1 MRDVMVDTETLGTVP
16 GAVVMSIGAVAFD
29 AQNTDE
35 EQGFNITIHRP
46 SCEEVFLE
54 VNKETE
60 AWWSR
65 QSEEAREVIARS
77 MDPTKSVPLTTAL
90 QRFNDYL
97 GRFGGRGAGTG
108 SGVRVWGN
116 GSDFD
121 NALLAV
127 CFDAA
132 NVRPGWEF
140 WNNRCYRTLKNQAPD
155 IKIVRGGT
163 YHDAFDDAVDQ
174 AKHLQRILAAKGLV
188 LG

>member
-1 MRDVMVDTETLGTVP
+1 
-16 GAVVMSIGAVAFD
+16 MSIGAVAFNERD
-29 AQNTDE
+29 LD

-54 VNKETE
+54 VSKETE

-65 QSEEAREVIARS
+65 QSEEAQEVIARS
-77 MDPTKSVPLTTAL
+77 MDPTQSVPLTTAL

-97 GRFGGRGAGTG
+97 GRFGGR
-108 SGVRVWGN
+108 SSVRVWGN

-163 YHDAFDDAVDQ
+163 YHDAFDDAIDQ
-174 AKHLQRILAAKGLV
+174 AKHLQRILSAKGLV